1 MDILDEELVKIIR
14 TFNAFDVKYMLVGG
28 FAVSYYGY
36 SRTTADFDLWVKPS
50 NQNRDNIMTSL
61 LALGHTKEEIEE
73 LSTQD
78 FSQPVSFQLGGNHFY
93 IDVMTFI
100 SGVNFD
106 EAFELAVQ
114 ETVNSEDPLRIIHRN
129 HLIVN
134 KQLTG
139 RTKDKLDVESLQH
152 IQKVNPK

>member
-1 MDILDEELVKIIR
+1 MDLSDEELLKIIR
-14 TFNAFDVKYMLVGG
+14 AFNSSDVQYMLIGG

-36 SRTTADFDLWVKPS
+36 SRTTADFDLWVKPN
-50 NQNRDNIMTSL
+50 NQNRDNIMKAL
-61 LALGHTKEEIEE
+61 LNLEYTQEEIKE
-73 LSTQD
+73 LSEQD
-78 FSQPVSFQLGGNHFY
+78 FSLPVSFQLGGNHFY

-114 ETVNSEDPLRIIHRN
+114 EKVNNELPLRIIHRN

-134 KQLTG
+134 KLLTG

-152 IQKVNPK
+152 IEKKN

>member
-1 MDILDEELVKIIR
+1 MDLSDEELLKIIR
-14 TFNAFDVKYMLVGG
+14 AFNSSEVQYMLIGG

-36 SRTTADFDLWVKPS
+36 TRTTADFDLWVKPD
-50 NQNRDNIMTSL
+50 NQNRNNIIKALISL
-61 LALGHTKEEIEE
+61 DYTEEEIQD
-73 LSTQD
+73 LSEQD
-78 FSQPVSFQLGGNHFY
+78 FSLPVSFQLGGNHFS

-114 ETVNSEDPLRIIHRN
+114 EKVNNEDPLRIIHRN
-129 HLIVN
+129 HLIIN
-134 KQLTG
+134 KLLTG

-152 IQKVNPK
+152 IAKKS